1 MNKRARHLPVGQ
13 TFLSAIERGTPRSIR
28 AEAYIAPGQ
37 RMSAPPN
44 ARAASARRGGFTLI
58 EVLAAMIILG
68 IVLPVAMR
76 GVSLSLAA
84 ASNAKHLNEAAQL
97 ADQKLNE
104 VAITGQWQQNGLSG
118 DFTPDHPDYKWVVQS
133 EQRDYGL
140 SEVRV
145 RVTWTQR
152 GQERE
157 FIASTFVYDNGSGS
171 TGTNSGLGLEG
182 SQ

>member
-1 MNKRARHLPVGQ
+1 V
-13 TFLSAIERGTPRSIR
+13 ICRSR
-28 AEAYIAPGQ
+28 L
-37 RMSAPPN
+37 
-44 ARAASARRGGFTLI
+44 ASGFTLV

-84 ASNAKHLNEAAQL
+84 ASNAKHLTEASQL
-97 ADQKLNE
+97 ADQKLSE
-104 VAITGQWQQNGLSG
+104 VTLTGDWQQSGLGG
-118 DFTPDHPDYKWVVQS
+118 DFTPDHPDYHWTVQS

-145 RVTWTQR
+145 RVTWMQR

-157 FIASTFVYDNGSGS
+157 FIASTLVYDTGAGS
-171 TGTNSGLGLEG
+171 TGTGSGLGLEG
-182 SQ
+182 LQ